1 MEQKLTP
8 IRVAT
13 VVGAGAMGSGIAQ
26 VLAQAGVRV
35 HLYDTKDEALERAMQ
50 KMQATMDRLVE
61 KGTFTAERA
70 ADILGRISPIL
81 YLREASDSDLVIEA
95 IYENLEA
102 KRSVFTTLDD
112 VVSDEC
118 ILATNTS
125 SLSIAAI
132 SAGVKNPAR
141 VIGLHFFNPAPL
153 MPLVEIVPS
162 LATDPE
168 VLECCVQAVAAW
180 GKTGVVAKDS
190 PGFIVNRVARPYYA
204 EAMNMLEEGLADVP
218 TIDWAM
224 TQLAGF
230 RMGPFALMDLI
241 GHDVNYT
248 VTETVWTQF
257 YYSPRFR
264 PNLSQKRL
272 LEAGWLGK
280 KTGRGFYDY
289 RDGAAPPA
297 ATQDPALGEAIVQRI
312 LALLINEAADAVYR
326 GIASPSDLETAMTK
340 GVNYPKG
347 LLAWGLEW
355 GFDRAEATLRALHE
369 RTGDS
374 RYFPN
379 PLLQDWA
386 AKPPTF

>member
-1 MEQKLTP
+1 M
-8 IRVAT
+8 
-13 VVGAGAMGSGIAQ
+13 GAGIAQ
-26 VLAQAGVRV
+26 VLAQAGVQV
-35 HLYDTKDEALERAMQ
+35 NLYDTKDEALDRAMQ
-50 KMQATMDRLVE
+50 KMQATMHRLVE
-61 KGTFTAERA
+61 KGTFTAERCA
-70 ADILGRISPIL
+70 EVLGNITPIL
-81 YLREASDSDLVIEA
+81 YLREAGTSDVVIEA

-112 VVSDEC
+112 VVSADC

-162 LATDPE
+162 LATDPL
-168 VLECCVQAVAAW
+168 VLESCIQAVASW

-204 EAMNMLEEGLADVP
+204 EAMNILEEGLADVP

-224 TQLAGF
+224 TELAGF

-257 YYSPRFR
+257 YFSPRFR

-289 RDGAAPPA
+289 RDSAQ
-297 ATQDPALGEAIVQRI
+297 TQEPVKNAALGERIVDRI
-312 LALLINEAADAVYR
+312 LALLINEAADAIYR
-326 GIASPSDLETAMTK
+326 GIASPADLETAMTK

-347 LLAWGLEW
+347 LLAWGQEW
-355 GFDRAEATLRALHE
+355 GFDRAEATLRAQYN
-369 RTGDS
+369 RTGDP

-386 AKPPTF
+386 AKAPTF

>member
-1 MEQKLTP
+1 MEQNLPP

-61 KGTFTAERA
+61 KGTFTSERV
-70 ADILGRISPIL
+70 ADILSHITPIL

-112 VVSDEC
+112 VVSADC

-162 LATDPE
+162 LATDSE
-168 VLECCVQAVAAW
+168 VLERCVQSVAAW
-180 GKTGVVAKDS
+180 GKIGVVAKDS

-204 EAMNMLEEGLADVP
+204 EAMNILEEGIADVP

-224 TQLAGF
+224 TQVAGF

-289 RDGAAPPA
+289 RDGVAAPA
-297 ATQDPALGEAIVQRI
+297 ATQDTALGEAIVQRI

-326 GIASPSDLETAMTK
+326 GIASPADLETAMTK

-369 RTGDS
+369 RTGDP

-379 PLLQDWA
+379 PQLQDWA
-386 AKPPTF
+386 AHTPTF

>member
-1 MEQKLTP
+1 ML
-8 IRVAT
+8 
-13 VVGAGAMGSGIAQ
+13 
-26 VLAQAGVRV
+26 
-35 HLYDTKDEALERAMQ
+35 

-70 ADILGRISPIL
+70 ADILSRISPIL
-81 YLREASDSDLVIEA
+81 YLREAGDSDLVIEA

-162 LATDPE
+162 LATDPQ
-168 VLECCVQAVAAW
+168 VLERCVQAVAVW

-204 EAMNMLEEGLADVP
+204 EAMNILEEGLADVP

-289 RDGAAPPA
+289 RDGTAAPA

-326 GIASPSDLETAMTK
+326 GIASPADLETAMTK